1 MVNYSELMEKAMT
14 PHSSTIAWKIPWT
27 EERHEDKIHKD
38 SGGGRGKEMEDFQG
52 LSYGLFV

>member
-1 MVNYSELMEKAMT
+1 MEKAMT